1 MYNSSFSTQSSM
13 KNALLSE
20 MNLRGFLNQCTD
32 LEKLDKVCSEKS
44 ISAYIGFDC
53 TASSLHVGSLLQIM
67 VLRLL
72 QKHGHQPIVLL
83 GGGTTLIGDP
93 SGKDSTRQILKQKNI
108 KKNILSIK
116 KIFEKLLNSKNK
128 KTKPIFVDNYSW
140 LGKLKYID
148 FLRDVGRHFTIN
160 KMLTFDSVKL
170 RLERK
175 QSLSYMEFNYMILQA
190 YDFYQLFKKNNCIL
204 QMGGSD
210 QWGNIVNG
218 VELIRRILQ
227 KEAFGLTTPLI
238 TLSSG
243 DKMGKSEKGA
253 VWLDQKLFS
262 AYDYWQFWRNTAD
275 EDVKKFLKYFTEI
288 DINEISKKIENEKD
302 INKLKI
308 LLANEA
314 TNILHGSKA
323 AKDSEETAKET
334 FIRGGI
340 GKEIPEK
347 KISRKLISKG
357 INIIDLVFQN
367 GLSSSKS
374 DARRILK
381 NKGIKIDDQIIN
393 DEKKI
398 IGLEE
403 FSEKNHIKLSIGKKT
418 HLKVTVI

>member
-13 KNALLSE
+13 KNALLLE

-108 KKNILSIK
+108 KKNISSIK

-204 QMGGSD
+204 QIGGSD

-218 VELIRRILQ
+218 IELIRRILQ

-262 AYDYWQFWRNTAD
+262 AYDYWQFWRNTSD

-288 DINEISKKIENEKD
+288 DINEISKKIESEKD

-374 DARRILK
+374 DARRMLK
-381 NKGIKIDDQIIN
+381 NKGIKVDDQIIS

-398 IGLEE
+398 IGLE
-403 FSEKNHIKLSIGKKT
+403 
-418 HLKVTVI
+418 